1 MPLYIMLSTLSET
14 GRKVVRKLP
23 GSIRKVNE
31 EVGRMG
37 VKVLAQYAVL
47 GPYDFV
53 TVVEAPDNETVAKV
67 SMELGARGS
76 VQMMTMA
83 AIPLETFIRKVAGR
97 DGRPGARGGRR
108 TR

>member
-14 GRKVVRKLP
+14 GRKVIRKLP

-53 TVVEAPDNETVAKV
+53 TVLEAPDNETVAKV
-67 SMELGARGS
+67 SVELGARGS
-76 VQMMTMA
+76 IQMMTMA
-83 AIPLETFIRKVAGR
+83 AIPLETFIQRVAGR
-97 DGRPGARGGRR
+97 SSGNGRGSTRR
-108 TR
+108 KR